1 MKRIKPTA
9 LWPAVL
15 LVIALCLLIGESD
28 LLWKVQQ
35 YNLFLYSKHFFL
47 QQISLHSISTMSGWA
62 SCCSAAGGRC

>member
-35 YNLFLYSKHFFL
+35 YNLFL
-47 QQISLHSISTMSGWA
+47 
-62 SCCSAAGGRC
+62 